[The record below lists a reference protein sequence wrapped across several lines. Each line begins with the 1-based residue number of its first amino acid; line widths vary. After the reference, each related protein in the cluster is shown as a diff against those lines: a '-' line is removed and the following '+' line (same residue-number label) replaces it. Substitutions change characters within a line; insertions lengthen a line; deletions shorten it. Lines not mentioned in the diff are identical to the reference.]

1 MQQDGGRADVQ
12 FGGMHDDG
20 FHCGPGRALGVVEG
34 DYSLQGAGLGG
45 GGSGVVLPVAAG
57 GVAE

>member
-20 FHCGPGRALGVVEG
+20 FHCGPGRWDKPCASARWE
-34 DYSLQGAGLGG
+34 S
-45 GGSGVVLPVAAG
+45 
-57 GVAE
+57 